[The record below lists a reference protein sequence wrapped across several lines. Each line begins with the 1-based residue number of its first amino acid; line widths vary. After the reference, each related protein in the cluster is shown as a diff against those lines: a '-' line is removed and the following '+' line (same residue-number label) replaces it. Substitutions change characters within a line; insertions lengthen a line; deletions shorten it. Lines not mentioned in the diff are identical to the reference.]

1 MFFFLYSSSSS
12 KTLFICNFSQC
23 VGLHAIRLHCIV
35 AIGLVTKWSFGIHF
49 PKIEK
54 NKLFVVRHFL
64 ARFFLVTVVKLETKT
79 ARSVN
84 TSGNSSARIAS
95 SSKSDL
101 TFLSFFF
108 YIFNHSTSIAAYR
121 LVVSGCGCWLCIGAC
136 RVHWSIWSWPQQP
149 ILGSLSGLL
158 SLLLSMYTVSQ
169 KNVTLFIFVIT

>member
-12 KTLFICNFSQC
+12 KTLFIGNFSQC

-95 SSKSDL
+95 SSKSVL

-108 YIFNHSTSIAAYR
+108 TFLIILPVLQRIVWWYQDVVADCALE
-121 LVVSGCGCWLCIGAC
+121 LVECIGQFDPGLSSQYLALSQVC
-136 RVHWSIWSWPQQP
+136 
-149 ILGSLSGLL
+149 SLSYCQCTLCLKKTSPFLYL
-158 SLLLSMYTVSQ
+158 S
-169 KNVTLFIFVIT
+169 